1 MEQTHLNWVA
11 NFIWVIA
18 DDPLRDLSVRG
29 EYRDVIMCVRPMTVL
44 RWPDAVLVPTKQALL
59 EMCSAFGS

>member
-1 MEQTHLNWVA
+1 MEQTHLNWIA

-29 EYRDVIMCVRPMTVL
+29 EYRDVILYVRPMTVL
-44 RWPDAVLVPTKQALL
+44 RWPDAVLEPSK
-59 EMCSAFGS
+59 